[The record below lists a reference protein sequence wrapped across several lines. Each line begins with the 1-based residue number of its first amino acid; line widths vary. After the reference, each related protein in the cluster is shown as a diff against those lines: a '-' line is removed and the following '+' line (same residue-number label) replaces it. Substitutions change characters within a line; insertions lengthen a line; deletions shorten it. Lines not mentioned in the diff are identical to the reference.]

1 MFLTLKSNRPLI
13 IVCAISLILTSAYF
27 ISAQEDTRPERSTRQ
42 QRNRGGRQEGGRR
55 QFNPEQMIQRQTERA
70 VENLNLSDEESAI
83 LVPKIKAILQ
93 HRMQQRQTLR
103 PFAEA
108 LRTAVDG
115 NDDTQVRSTLEALKA
130 KRNEQK
136 TTSETLE
143 KELVELLTVRQ
154 EAQLTISRIV
164 NSDGGFSGFS
174 NRRTRGGRDGRDG
187 RNGQRGNNRPN
198 RPQ

>member
-1 MFLTLKSNRPLI
+1 
-13 IVCAISLILTSAYF
+13 
-27 ISAQEDTRPERSTRQ
+27 
-42 QRNRGGRQEGGRR
+42 
-55 QFNPEQMIQRQTERA
+55 MIQRQTERA

-115 NDDTQVRSTLEALKA
+115 KDDTQIKSTLEALKA

-136 TTSETLE
+136 TTSETLG

-154 EAQLTISRIV
+154 EAQLTIAGVV
-164 NSDGGFSGFS
+164 NSDGGFGGF
-174 NRRTRGGRDGRDG
+174 GGRRGRAGGGEG
-187 RNGQRGNNRPN
+187 RRGNRPN
-198 RPQ
+198 RPAGNQ